1 MTNATLRNILW
12 YVAIAIGAATLATGV
27 QLGVALSGTEDLAWR
42 PLAATFTTTLF
53 GTLMTSAGTA
63 FRPKAGREDVS
74 SLVSEIGPQNA
85 VAALEVEAI
94 KQSTGVDAPMPAL
107 SDEDV
112 DRLARRGLELMR
124 EAEAE
129 RVRDVPAF
137 VRRGSEDR

>member
-1 MTNATLRNILW
+1 MTNATLQNIGW
-12 YVAIAIGAATLATGV
+12 YVSIALGAAILATGV

-74 SLVSEIGPQNA
+74 SLVSEIGPQKA
-85 VAALEVEAI
+85 VATLEIEAI
-94 KQSTGVDAPMPAL
+94 KQATGVTTVPRL
-107 SDEDV
+107 SDEDIE
-112 DRLARRGLELMR
+112 RLARRGLELMR